1 MSSGSEV
8 ISLGIDP
15 GIGLLGYGV
24 VAQRGDMLRMIDY
37 GAIATAPG
45 RPISV
50 RLNEIYD
57 ALTAKVR
64 EHRPDIVSV
73 EKLYFGRNT
82 TTAEMVFQAR
92 GVILLVLSQL
102 GLVPYE
108 PKPSEVKLAVCG
120 NGAADKS
127 QVQGM
132 VRHLLALDCL
142 PRPDDAADAL
152 AIAITGLSLASYD
165 SLNSRGIL

>member
-1 MSSGSEV
+1 M
-8 ISLGIDP
+8 ICFGIDP
-15 GIGLLGYGV
+15 GIGLMGYGV
-24 VAQRGDMLRMIDY
+24 VRQSGDTLQSLEY
-37 GAIATAPG
+37 GAISTEPG
-45 RPISV
+45 RPIAV
-50 RLNEIYD
+50 RLHEIYRS
-57 ALTAKVR
+57 LGRKIV
-64 EHRPDIVSV
+64 EHRPDVVAV

-92 GVILLVLSQL
+92 GVALLAVAEQ

-120 NGAADKS
+120 NGAAEKS

-132 VRHLLALDCL
+132 VRYLLNLDRI

-152 AIAITGLSLASYD
+152 AIAITGLSLAVYD
-165 SLNSRGIL
+165 RQSRGGYAS

>member
-1 MSSGSEV
+1 M

-24 VAQRGDMLRMIDY
+24 ISQRGDELRMLDY
-37 GAIATAPG
+37 GAVATAPG
-45 RPISV
+45 QPVSV

-57 ALTAKVR
+57 ALTAKMR
-64 EHRPDIVSV
+64 EHRPDIASV

-92 GVILLVLSQL
+92 GVVLLTLAQF

-120 NGAADKS
+120 NGAAEKM

-132 VRHLLALDCL
+132 VRHLLNLDTL

-165 SLNSRGIL
+165 SLKVRGIV